1 MKQIKKMLYDFLR
14 NNDSIRKAARKIVWK
29 CRSIVYK
36 MTTGGIKP
44 DEKTVLFE
52 TFMGRQYGCNPK
64 AIYERMLNDSRF
76 DDFSFIWAFKDTEKA
91 KEHSAL
97 ERSKI
102 VKHRSREYFKCI
114 ARSGAV
120 ITNSEMD
127 YRISPKKG
135 QTFFQTWHG
144 TPLKRLR
151 CDINIENG
159 NANNTLEEI
168 KLRNAMDVVRYDY
181 FLSPSEFASEKF
193 RSAFNLDALKR
204 EGIVFEAG
212 YPRNDMLFNYDHSDI
227 VDIKCRL
234 GIPEDKKVILY
245 APTFRDNKYESA
257 EGYVYDLNLDFER
270 LQKEFGSDH
279 VVIFRA
285 HYFVANQFDFDK
297 YDGFVINAS
306 HLDDITELYIVS
318 DMLIT
323 DYSSVFFDYANLK
336 RKIVFYMY
344 DLEQYQNDIR
354 GFYISLDELPGKIVT
369 TEDALI
375 DEIKCADFEYDDKY
389 AEFNSK
395 YNYLDDGHAA
405 ERVIEKVFG
414 DSF

>member
-1 MKQIKKMLYDFLR
+1 MKRIKKALYDFLR
-14 NNDSIRKAARKIVWK
+14 NNDGIRKAARKIVWK
-29 CRSIVYK
+29 SRSIIYK
-36 MTTGGIKP
+36 LTTGSIKP

-64 AIYERMLNDSRF
+64 AIYEKMLSDSRF
-76 DDFSFIWAFKDTEKA
+76 EGFNFIWAFKEPEKA
-91 KEHSAL
+91 KEHAAL
-97 ERSKI
+97 DGAKI
-102 VKHRSREYFKCI
+102 VKHRSKEYFKCI
-114 ARSGAV
+114 AGARAV

-127 YRISPKKG
+127 YRIEPKKG

-144 TPLKRLR
+144 TPLKKLR

-168 KLRNAMDVVRYDY
+168 KLRNNMDVIRYDY

-193 RSAFNLDALKR
+193 RSAFNMKALKR
-204 EGIVFEAG
+204 ENIVFEAG
-212 YPRNDMLFNYDHSDI
+212 YPRNDLLLNYSSGDVI
-227 VDIKCRL
+227 EIKRKL
-234 GIPEDKKVILY
+234 EIPENKKVILY
-245 APTFRDNKYESA
+245 APTFRDNRYESA

-270 LQKEFGSDH
+270 LQAEFGDDH

-285 HYFVANQFDFDK
+285 HYFVANQFDFEK
-297 YDGFVINAS
+297 YEGFVINAS

-354 GFYISLDELPGKIVT
+354 GFYISLDELPGRIVT
-369 TEDALI
+369 TEDELI
-375 DEIKCADFEYDDKY
+375 EEIKRAEFEYDDTY
-389 AEFNSK
+389 AKFNNK
-395 YNYLDDGHAA
+395 YNYLDDGHASD
-405 ERVIEKVFG
+405 RVIEKIFG